1 MYSAFI
7 VINKNAPILTL
18 YSAIIRQ
25 RDFYITICKTTF
37 FYMIKGRDS
46 AMETKFNFIKKKLEA
61 LPIPE
66 KGYKTYSDTTEK
78 GLKIYVTSKGTKT
91 FFVRKM
97 VNNRDER
104 IIIGDFPTLSIE
116 NARSKAQAIKLQI
129 IDNINPNEEKSKIR
143 KEITLGELFNQ
154 FMERYSKKLKKSW
167 QYDEREIPKFLGMWF
182 NRRISDITK
191 MQIQKLHEDI
201 GEKNGLYQANRTLER
216 LKSMYNR
223 AIEWG
228 WDGINPC
235 NGIKK
240 NKEEK
245 RDRFIHPEEFQ
256 RFFEALYNEPSEVA
270 RNYIL
275 MSLFTG
281 ARKANVLAMRWDEI
295 DFILGI
301 WRIPDTKNGEPVNLP
316 LVNAAI
322 ELLNCIERKNEWVFP
337 SPILKNN
344 HLQDPKKAWKRILTE
359 AGISNLRI
367 HDIRRTLGSYQAI
380 MGTSLNIIGKSLGH
394 KSQASTQIYARL
406 TTDPVRKSMEDAT
419 NKMLEYGTTKDI
431 ERL

>member
-1 MYSAFI
+1 MYSA
-7 VINKNAPILTL
+7 T
-18 YSAIIRQ
+18 IRQ
-25 RDFYITICKTTF
+25 RGDLTV
-37 FYMIKGRDS
+37 
-46 AMETKFNFIKKKLEA
+46 ETKFNFIKKKLES
-61 LPIPE
+61 LPVPE

-78 GLKIYVTSKGTKT
+78 GLKIYITANGTKT

-97 VNNRDER
+97 VNGRDER
-104 IIIGDFPTLSIE
+104 IIIGDFPTLSIK

-129 IDNINPNEEKSKIR
+129 AENINPNEEKSKLR

-154 FMERYSKKLKKSW
+154 FMNRYSKKLKKSW
-167 QYDEREIPKFLGMWF
+167 KYDEREIPKFLGAWF

-191 MQIQKLHEDI
+191 LQIQKLHEQI
-201 GEKNGLYQANRTLER
+201 SEENGLYQANRTLER

-228 WDGINPC
+228 WDGVNPC

-240 NKEEK
+240 NKEIK
-245 RDRFIHPEEFQ
+245 RDRFIHPDEFR
-256 RFFEALYNEPSEVA
+256 RFFDALQNEPNEVA
-270 RNYIL
+270 KNYIL

-281 ARKANVLAMRWDEI
+281 ARKSNVLAMRWEEI
-295 DFILGI
+295 DFALGI
-301 WRIPDTKNGEPVNLP
+301 WRIPDTKNGEPINIP
-316 LVNAAI
+316 LVSAAI
-322 ELLNCIERKNEWVFP
+322 ELLNSIERKNEWVFP
-337 SPILKNN
+337 SPILPNG
-344 HLQDPKKAWKRILTE
+344 HLQDPKKAWNRILTE
-359 AGISNLRI
+359 ANISDLRI

-419 NKMLEYGTTKDI
+419 NKMLEYGNFSQ
-431 ERL
+431 

>member
-1 MYSAFI
+1 MTSE
-7 VINKNAPILTL
+7 N
-18 YSAIIRQ
+18 
-25 RDFYITICKTTF
+25 
-37 FYMIKGRDS
+37 
-46 AMETKFNFIKKKLEA
+46 KFNFIKKRLES
-61 LPIPE
+61 LPVPE

-116 NARSKAQAIKLQI
+116 NARKKAQAIKLQI
-129 IDNINPNEEKSKIR
+129 SDNINPNEEKSKLR
-143 KEITLGELFNQ
+143 SEITLGELFEQ
-154 FMERYSKKLKKSW
+154 FMSRYSKKVKKSW
-167 QYDEREIPKFLGMWF
+167 KYDEREIPKFLGIWF
-182 NRRISDITK
+182 KRRISDITK
-191 MQIQKLHEDI
+191 PQVQNLHEKI
-201 GEKNGLYQANRTLER
+201 SEENGIYQANRTLER

-240 NKEEK
+240 NKEVK
-245 RDRFIHPEEFQ
+245 RDRFIHPDEFH
-256 RFFEALYNEPSEVA
+256 RFFEALYNEPNEAA

-275 MSLFTG
+275 MSLYTG
-281 ARKANVLAMRWDEI
+281 ARKSNVLAMRWDEI
-295 DFILGI
+295 DLSLGI
-301 WRIPDTKNGEPVNLP
+301 WRIPDTKNGEPINIP
-316 LVNAAI
+316 LVSAAI
-322 ELLNCIERKNEWVFP
+322 ELLNSIEHKNEWVFP
-337 SPILKNN
+337 SSVLANN

-359 AGISNLRI
+359 ANISDLRI

-380 MGTSLNIIGKSLGH
+380 MGTSLHIIGKSLGH

-406 TTDPVRKSMEDAT
+406 TTDPIRRSMEDAT
-419 NKMLEYGTTKDI
+419 NKILEYKTNKDF